1 MEAAILAKVASQLEK
16 LNAHLAAC
24 GLKRTRQRDL
34 IATVFFQEEG
44 HISIEE
50 LCAKV
55 RALDK
60 RISVA
65 TVYRAMRLLAE
76 SGLVQARNFSGGHT
90 RYEAAGA
97 HHDHLICTQCGSIV
111 EFEDGQIETL
121 QAAVARQ
128 HGFFILSHKMEI
140 YGLCKDCRPHDS
152 ADGEPVRL
160 RSHIPPKP

>member
-1 MEAAILAKVASQLEK
+1 MEAAISAKVALQLEK
-16 LNAHLAAC
+16 LNAHLLAC
-24 GLKRTRQRDL
+24 GLKHTRQRRL
-34 IATVFFQEEG
+34 IATVFFREEG

-55 RALDK
+55 RKLDK

-90 RYEAAGA
+90 CYEVAGA
-97 HHDHLICTQCGSIV
+97 HHDHLICTQCDSIV
-111 EFEDGQIETL
+111 EFEDRQIESL

-140 YGLCKDCRPHDS
+140 YGLCKDCRPSEHSDGKFAGLCAQS
-152 ADGEPVRL
+152 A
-160 RSHIPPKP
+160 KP

>member
-1 MEAAILAKVASQLEK
+1 MEAAISAKVALQLEK
-16 LNAHLAAC
+16 MNAHLAAC

-50 LCAKV
+50 LCTKV
-55 RALDK
+55 RTLDR

-65 TVYRAMRLLAE
+65 TVYRSMRLLAD

-90 RYEAAGA
+90 CYEVAGA
-97 HHDHLICTQCGSIV
+97 HHDHLICTQCGFIV
-111 EFEDGQIETL
+111 EFEDRQIEAL
-121 QAAVARQ
+121 QAVVAKQ

-140 YGLCKDCRPHDS
+140 YGLCKDCRLPNS
-152 ADGEPVRL
+152 PDGELSGLHAPT
-160 RSHIPPKP
+160 PDKP